1 MPAVP
6 PLQDQHHCQSP
17 AAQATRQRHRA
28 RSFRRRAGPRVPA
41 GRGHPLGRLTN
52 SRQSHNE
59 ARSST
64 AARESPSGWARPGP
78 ECLREAKSKLV
89 GRPIDGGAQGMPPGH
104 CAQLAKS
111 RQRCPG
117 NGAGLGWH
125 NHESPPS
132 ISTAHHQSRRTR
144 IHVCCG
150 DPRGRGVAEG
160 LGDGPGP
167 CRVRPVF
174 FLYCLGRPRLHR
186 FAARP
191 APPAAACS
199 RVAHRRGDG
208 GSLERDLVG
217 KKGHGPLRKGDE
229 E

>member
-1 MPAVP
+1 MPAGP
-6 PLQDQHHCQSP
+6 PLRDQHHCQSP

-41 GRGHPLGRLTN
+41 GRGHPLGRWLTDSHR
-52 SRQSHNE
+52 SRSE

-78 ECLREAKSKLV
+78 ERLREAKSKLA

-111 RQRCPG
+111 LPLRLR

-144 IHVCCG
+144 THVCCG
-150 DPRGRGVAEG
+150 DPRGRGVAG
-160 LGDGPGP
+160 GTWRRGTGRARHVLFCVAWGD
-167 CRVRPVF
+167 RVFTASPRA
-174 FLYCLGRPRLHR
+174 LRPRPQ
-186 FAARP
+186 P
-191 APPAAACS
+191 AH
-199 RVAHRRGDG
+199 V
-208 GSLERDLVG
+208 
-217 KKGHGPLRKGDE
+217 
-229 E
+229 